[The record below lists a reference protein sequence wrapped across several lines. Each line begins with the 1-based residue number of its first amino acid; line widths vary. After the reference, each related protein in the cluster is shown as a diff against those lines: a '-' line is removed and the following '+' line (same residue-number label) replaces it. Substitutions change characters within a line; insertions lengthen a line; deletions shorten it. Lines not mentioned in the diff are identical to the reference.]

1 MSEYDRHRR
10 AKDSWAL
17 GRFVV
22 PLARW
27 AELDACV
34 RDLTATGEIW
44 PVSILAAPADAKAIR
59 ELKTIDRSRLVLQ
72 AVESRVSSA
81 AEVKGAASLARPGT
95 ELFVELDLA
104 GDLDAMAAE
113 LKRAGA
119 AAKIRTGGITEDAI
133 PSARQIVAFLR
144 ACHKARIRFK
154 ATAGLHHAVRG
165 DYRLTYENDPPM
177 GVMFGYLNV
186 AMAAALLWSGRGDE
200 VLLAVL
206 EERSRDAFAFTD
218 TDASWQNERLTKKEL
233 DDARAAFFTGFGSCS
248 FSEPLTEIGLVP
260 T

>member
-10 AKDSWAL
+10 AQDSWAL

-27 AELDACV
+27 TELDTCV

-59 ELKTIDRSRLVLQ
+59 ELKTIDRSRLVFQ
-72 AVESRVSSA
+72 AVESKVSSA
-81 AEVKGAASLARPGT
+81 AEVKGAALLARPGT

-104 GDLDAMAAE
+104 GDLPAMAAE
-113 LKRAGA
+113 LKRFGV
-119 AAKIRTGGITEDAI
+119 AAKIRTGGVTEDAI
-133 PSARQIVAFLR
+133 PSAQQIVAFLR
-144 ACHKARIRFK
+144 ACHKARVRFK

-165 DYRLTYENDPPM
+165 DYRLTYENDPPI
-177 GVMFGYLNV
+177 GVMFGFLNV
-186 AMAAALLWSGRGDE
+186 AMAAALLWNGRDDD

-206 EERSRDAFAFTD
+206 DERSKDAFVFTD
-218 TDASWQNERLTKKEL
+218 TEASWQNERLTKKEI
-233 DDARAAFFTGFGSCS
+233 DDARSFFTGFGSCS
-248 FSEPLTEIGLVP
+248 FSEPMTEIGLAP